1 MMVGQVNG
9 MNLSGQRAQS
19 MLVQGDKQNGGMQKG
34 FCILTLLQLMSIFLF
49 GMKILAWNTSTGR
62 SLQKRNLAGA
72 VIHMCLHV
80 LRTRLRSL
88 GAIMGLSILLNL
100 LGSSQQLTRP
110 QLT

>member
-49 GMKILAWNTSTGR
+49 GMKILAWNTSMGR
-62 SLQKRNLAGA
+62 NMMHFEFIFRFTEEKPGRCSDPHVPPCAAYVFSLS
-72 VIHMCLHV
+72 HV
-80 LRTRLRSL
+80 HFVLV
-88 GAIMGLSILLNL
+88 
-100 LGSSQQLTRP
+100 
-110 QLT
+110 

>member
-62 SLQKRNLAGA
+62 
-72 VIHMCLHV
+72 
-80 LRTRLRSL
+80 RTRLRSL